1 MIFESMIYESR
12 VRMSENPTTFLSG
25 RVMMQ
30 HPLKNKKKQRERE
43 GERREKERNKKETE
57 NKWEPVDCQN
67 NNSLCRQK
75 IYSIQFPYKYLFA
88 TFITFSCVE
97 MLKRDA
103 LCLGSLFRRQKK
115 NGKGE
120 IEKDSEVIS
129 VGSPRYF
136 LANI

>member
-1 MIFESMIYESR
+1 MIYESR
-12 VRMSENPTTFLSG
+12 VRI
-25 RVMMQ
+25 RVSYNIFVGSC
-30 HPLKNKKKQRERE
+30 HDAASIKKQKKNRERERE

>member
-12 VRMSENPTTFLSG
+12 ARI
-25 RVMMQ
+25 RVSYNIFVGSC
-30 HPLKNKKKQRERE
+30 HDAASIKKQKQKRER
-43 GERREKERNKKETE
+43 GREERNKKETE

-103 LCLGSLFRRQKK
+103 LCLGSLFQRQKK